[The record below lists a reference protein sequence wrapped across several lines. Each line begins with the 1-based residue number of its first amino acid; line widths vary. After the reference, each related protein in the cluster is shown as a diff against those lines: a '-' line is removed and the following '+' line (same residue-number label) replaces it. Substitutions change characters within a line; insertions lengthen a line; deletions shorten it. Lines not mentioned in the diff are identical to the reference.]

1 MAEVLIRFVV
11 ADSSISILYFSI
23 LVPSKLKL
31 FKIFLSVSQYRREF
45 SKSIFK
51 AKIMKNLV
59 LIDHN
64 RLESSRLTSW
74 SSKV

>member
-74 SSKV
+74 SIK